1 MISFYANSFRTLG
14 GWFWRVRFWAHDHP
28 RMARVVA
35 VLVLLV
41 FFSTRAQAAH
51 AAGATFLP
59 EGSDYVDSSGN
70 KFSQYSSIDINEG
83 DPLHPGI
90 VIVNF
95 FVQLI
100 WALQYFAT
108 GVMLWLF
115 DFLLSFT
122 WVEWLATPFNTLAI
136 WLQGVLTD
144 INWIPFALMISALV
158 GGIAIFVGRV
168 AGGLWEM
175 IVAAVIA
182 VLATG
187 ILANPVATLTAADGM
202 LSKAQQFG
210 GELASS
216 IVVDR
221 SMLGQSQ
228 ATMSDAVTTNLMDI
242 FVRIPYMVISY
253 SMVLPENCQPYFD
266 TFIQTGEPQAS
277 LTACAPEIAK
287 FSYENPGAM
296 NILNALVNAGGVSVL
311 NAFGLVIAVLMV
323 IAVFFFLVAAIKSM
337 LFAYLAIAPI
347 SREPLWKAVA
357 DSFMGLISL
366 VVMTV
371 LLSLYL
377 KLTAWIMGQSEY
389 LPHQLRMVLL
399 IIFMIVMIVLVIR
412 ARKATLRSGRVAANQ
427 LSKLGLGMKSGPKD
441 SNALLKMGAV
451 TQMAKTGYD
460 LMHRSPKT
468 KSTPAAAPAVS
479 AAKPKNVP
487 APVSLDGPA
496 AIGADRG
503 PVTFTQVPD
512 PARTSGRGGSSPSSA
527 TPKKRPALARKAVA
541 TGQAALTIG
550 KGAAAGGVAGA
561 ATAAGGLVVKG
572 AAGKAA
578 EKAATAGASKLA
590 KKGSEDIGE
599 LKVVQVKESTPAQSR
614 FHVDSNGA
622 ASVRREPKVQD
633 ISSLPPRQAPAPS
646 QRALERRRELQSF
659 RAPENVAA

>member
-1 MISFYANSFRTLG
+1 MISFYVTSFRTLG
-14 GWFWRVRFWAHDHP
+14 GWAWRARIWAHTHP
-28 RMARVVA
+28 RLSRVVA

-70 KFSQYSSIDINEG
+70 KFSQYSTIDINEG

-175 IVAAVIA
+175 VMAAVIA

-187 ILANPVATLTAADGM
+187 MLANPVATLTAADGM
-202 LSKAQQFG
+202 LDKAQQFG

-242 FVRIPYMVISY
+242 FVRTPYMVISY

-311 NAFGLVIAVLMV
+311 NTFGLVIAVLMV

-337 LFAYLAIAPI
+337 FFAYLAIAPI

-412 ARKATLRSGRVAANQ
+412 ARKATLRSGRVAASQ
-427 LSKLGLGMKSGPKD
+427 LSKLGLGMQSMPKD
-441 SNALLKMGAV
+441 SNALLKMAAV
-451 TQMAKTGYD
+451 TQMAKSGYD
-460 LMHRSPKT
+460 LLSRSPKT
-468 KSTPAAAPAVS
+468 MSAPAAAPAAVS
-479 AAKPKNVP
+479 APKPNAP

-512 PARTSGRGGSSPSSA
+512 PARPSGPGGSSPA
-527 TPKKRPALARKAVA
+527 APQKRPALARKAVA

-550 KGAAAGGVAGA
+550 KGAAAGGIAGA

-572 AAGKAA
+572 AVGKAA
-578 EKAATAGASKLA
+578 SAGATKIA
-590 KKGSEDIGE
+590 KKSSADIGE
-599 LKVVQVKESTPAQSR
+599 LRVVQVKESTPVQNR
-614 FHVDSNGA
+614 FHVDSTGA

-646 QRALERRRELQSF
+646 QRALERRRELESF
-659 RAPENVAA
+659 RAPENVVA

>member
-1 MISFYANSFRTLG
+1 MITFYANSFRTLG
-14 GWFWRVRFWAHDHP
+14 GWAWRARIWAHTHP
-28 RMARVVA
+28 RLTRVLA
-35 VLVLLV
+35 VLFLLV
-41 FFSTRAQAAH
+41 YFGSRAQAAQ
-51 AAGATFLP
+51 AAGFLP

-70 KFSQYSSIDINEG
+70 KFSQYSTIDINEG
-83 DPLHPGI
+83 GPLTPGF

-122 WVEWLATPFNTLAI
+122 WVEWLSVPFNTLAI

-144 INWIPFALMISALV
+144 INWIPFALIISALV

-253 SMVLPENCQPYFD
+253 SMVLPTHCQPFFD

-277 LTACAPEIAK
+277 LTACAPELAK
-287 FSYENPGAM
+287 FAHDNPGAM
-296 NILNALVNAGGVSVL
+296 NILNALVNGGGVTVL
-311 NAFGLVIAVLMV
+311 NAFGLVIAILMI

-337 LFAYLAIAPI
+337 LFSYLAIAPI
-347 SREPLWKAVA
+347 SREPLWKAVS

-377 KLTAWIMGQSEY
+377 KLTAWIMGKSEY

-412 ARKATLRSGRVAANQ
+412 ARKATLRTGRAAASQ
-427 LSKLGLGMKSGPKD
+427 LSKLGFGMKSGPKD
-441 SNALLKMGAV
+441 SNALLKMAAV
-451 TQMAKTGYD
+451 AQMAKTGYD
-460 LMHRSPKT
+460 MLHRSPKT
-468 KSTPAAAPAVS
+468 KSTPAPPAVPDVS
-479 AAKPKNVP
+479 TAKPHVP

-512 PARTSGRGGSSPSSA
+512 PARPSGPGGSSPA
-527 TPKKRPALARKAVA
+527 APKKRPALARKAVA
-541 TGQAALTIG
+541 TGQAALAIG
-550 KGAAAGGVAGA
+550 KGAAAGGVGGA
-561 ATAAGGLVVKG
+561 LTAAGGVAVKG

-578 EKAATAGASKLA
+578 SAGSAKLA
-590 KKGSEDIGE
+590 KKGSEDLGE
-599 LKVVQVKESTPAQSR
+599 LKVIQVKESTPAQSR
-614 FHVDSNGA
+614 FHVDSSGA

-633 ISSLPPRQAPAPS
+633 ISSLPRREAPAPS

-659 RAPENVAA
+659 RAPETAAA